1 MGAWHHERVALEQR
15 AMVEK
20 GDGVLGRRD
29 DGRLDLARDD
39 AAEETARV
47 RRDRLPDAGHVGVR
61 YSGEA
66 YGRIRSGAASRM
78 WTITLRRK

>member
-1 MGAWHHERVALEQR
+1 
-15 AMVEK
+15 
-20 GDGVLGRRD
+20 
-29 DGRLDLARDD
+29 
-39 AAEETARV
+39 
-47 RRDRLPDAGHVGVR
+47 VR